1 MLLHQTVRVIL
12 SSMDQWCGGGI
23 CGICNTFGWI
33 SGICHIGG
41 NSGIGEN
48 SGIGGVFDICVIDN
62 IGCVILLPLD
72 RYSCDIGEDS
82 LPISGGGEI
91 CNHLDIT
98 VIFIIIIFFILQPSA
113 GMVQGTAAKICSYC
127 WGKSMERLPLYKDH
141 LQVIVI
147 NCGHRRILWHFEFFQ
162 LPFCGEVQP
171 WDWDLLHAWWGPTR
185 KRLQPQGCSIDCQDG
200 MIK

>member
-1 MLLHQTVRVIL
+1 MWNKAFYALCVWSCEQIFLVTRDPWILFHWQLCLISNKGNLTKFFFNALSHTSWWLWISNSFNLFSTFPIFLMLLHQTVRVIL

-91 CNHLDIT
+91 CNHLDPNKRH
-98 VIFIIIIFFILQPSA
+98 LHHQQPD
-113 GMVQGTAAKICSYC
+113 V
-127 WGKSMERLPLYKDH
+127 
-141 LQVIVI
+141 
-147 NCGHRRILWHFEFFQ
+147 
-162 LPFCGEVQP
+162 
-171 WDWDLLHAWWGPTR
+171 
-185 KRLQPQGCSIDCQDG
+185 
-200 MIK
+200 